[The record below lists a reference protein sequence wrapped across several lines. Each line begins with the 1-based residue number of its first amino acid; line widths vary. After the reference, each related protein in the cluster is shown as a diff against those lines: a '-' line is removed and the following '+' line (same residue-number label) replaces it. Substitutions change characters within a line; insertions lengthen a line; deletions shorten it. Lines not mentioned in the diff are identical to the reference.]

1 MNNNTTLSLDSE
13 ESMGLMVQHPPKKQ
27 VTTRADKK
35 GKTVTLVTGYAV
47 APEEK
52 REPEYYYL
60 ADIWGKYLRKVTL
73 PLKLLM
79 P

>member
-1 MNNNTTLSLDSE
+1 
-13 ESMGLMVQHPPKKQ
+13 MGLMVQHPPKKQ
-27 VTTRADKK
+27 VTTKADKK

-47 APEEK
+47 APEER

-73 PLKLLM
+73 PLKY
-79 P
+79 